1 MISRVT
7 ILSLLLALLLAAGIW
22 RWSVVQRDECSA
34 YLAGD
39 KMAPSTMYVVTGTRT
54 VVIPCDDW
62 LERQPGKVQL
72 LCLVD
77 FVLVVMFGLNALQ
90 DARGWFVMW
99 RRRRG
104 MIGVR

>member
-1 MISRVT
+1 MISRLT
-7 ILSLLLALLLAAGIW
+7 IFSLLLALLLAAGIW
-22 RWSVVQRDECSA
+22 RWSVVQRDTCSP

-39 KMAPSTMYVVTGTRT
+39 QTAPSTMYVVTGTRT
-54 VVIPCDDW
+54 MVIPCDDW

-90 DARGWFVMW
+90 DARGCFVMW

-104 MIGVR
+104 MIGVE

>member
-7 ILSLLLALLLAAGIW
+7 IFSLLLALLLAAGIW
-22 RWSVVQRDECSA
+22 RWSAVQRDACSP
-34 YLAGD
+34 YLGGD
-39 KMAPSTMYVVTGTRT
+39 RMAPSTMYVVTGTRT

-62 LERQPGKVQL
+62 LERQPGRVQL

-90 DARGWFVMW
+90 DARGWFAMR

-104 MIGVR
+104 MA